1 MNSKELRCVV
11 LSVSTARV
19 TTIPNT
25 LKALQAQV
33 KGPIEIFDTKGD
45 LVFLCNGE
53 GHLKG
58 MVPNPYICGIVG
70 PVVIV
75 SSEEDEL
82 TSFTS
87 LSDAEIE
94 WIKERTVRE

>member
-1 MNSKELRCVV
+1 MKDNELRCVV
-11 LSVSTARV
+11 LSAHAARA

-75 SSEEDEL
+75 GSKEDE
-82 TSFTS
+82 FKS

-94 WIKERTVRE
+94 WIKERIIRE

>member
-25 LKALQAQV
+25 LKALQAHV
-33 KGPIEIFDTKGD
+33 KGPIEVFKTQGD
-45 LVFLCNGE
+45 LVFLCNEDGRS
-53 GHLKG
+53 KN
-58 MVPNPYICGIVG
+58 MVENPYFCGIVG

-75 SSEEDEL
+75 SSDGEK
-82 TSFTS
+82 FVS

-94 WIKERTVRE
+94 WIKERIIRE